1 MINNIKIF
9 KNNEFG
15 EVRTVLKN
23 QEVWFVAKDVCKI
36 LDIVKHSTALERLS
50 EIQKGTHT
58 IGTPGGNQVMNII
71 NESGLYKLAFTS
83 RKPEAEKFTDW
94 VTSEVL
100 PSIRKHG
107 IYATDNV
114 IDNILN
120 NPDFGI
126 KLLEKLK
133 EERKARLE
141 AEHTNEIL
149 MHHKKLYT
157 TTEIAKEIG
166 LSSARKLNELL
177 FDKKIQFKQNG
188 TWILYSNYSDLGY
201 VHIKQE
207 VLDNGKIIY
216 HRKWTQEGRKFLLEN
231 FSEGIV

>member
-1 MINNIKIF
+1 MEMEIF
-9 KNNEFG
+9 KNDAFG
-15 EVRTVLKN
+15 EIRTVLKGGV
-23 QEVWFVAKDVCKI
+23 VWFVGKDVADI
-36 LDIVKHSTALERLS
+36 LDYKESHKAISRLVDNDDRTKHPVTDTLGRKQDTWL
-50 EIQKGTHT
+50 
-58 IGTPGGNQVMNII
+58 I
-71 NESGLYKLAFTS
+71 NEAGLYSLILSSKLEGA
-83 RKPEAEKFTDW
+83 RKFKRW

-107 IYATDNV
+107 LYATDET
-114 IDNILN
+114 IENILN

-141 AEHTNEIL
+141 AEHTNKIL

-157 TTEIAKEIG
+157 TTEIAKELN
-166 LSSARKLNELL
+166 LSSAKKLNEMLSQ
-177 FDKKIQFKQNG
+177 DRIQFKQNG
-188 TWILYSNYSDLGY
+188 TWILYSSYSDLGY

-216 HRKWTQEGRKFLLEN
+216 HRKWTQEGRKFILEKY
-231 FSEGIV
+231 S